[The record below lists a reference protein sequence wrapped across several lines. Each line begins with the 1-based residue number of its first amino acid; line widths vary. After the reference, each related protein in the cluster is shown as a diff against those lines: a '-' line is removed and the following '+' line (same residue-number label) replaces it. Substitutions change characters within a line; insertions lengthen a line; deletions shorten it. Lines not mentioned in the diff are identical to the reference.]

1 MKNPV
6 TIFGATALGRAA
18 KEIFESNDIVVYG
31 FLDDDEKLHNTEID
45 DVAVMG
51 STEDDGYLKFIG
63 KKSEAF
69 VAVDD
74 NDLRKGIVKMLKE
87 RRKVMPTNAIHQ
99 SSEISKSAHIG
110 HGNLINMGARV
121 GSNAK
126 VGNHCILHTNSV
138 VDFNAELGD
147 FVQVG
152 AGSAINAEAKIED
165 EAFIGTGVTIVAGI
179 SIGKGARVG
188 AGSVVIAD
196 VGPGETV
203 FGNPAQKVDR

>member
-18 KEIFESNDIVVYG
+18 KEIFESNDIVVYC
-31 FLDDDEKLHNTEID
+31 FLDDNETLHNTEID
-45 DVAVMG
+45 DVAVLG

-74 NDLRKGIVKMLKE
+74 NELRKGIVKMLKE

-110 HGNLINMGARV
+110 HGNFLNMGAKI

-126 VGNHCILHTNSV
+126 IGNHCIVHTNSV

-147 FVQVG
+147 FVQIG
-152 AGSAINAEAKIED
+152 AGSVINSEVSIED
-165 EAFIGTGVTIVAGI
+165 EVFIGTGVTVVSGI
-179 SIGKGARVG
+179 KIGKGARIG

-196 VGPGETV
+196 VESGETV
-203 FGNPAQKVDR
+203 FGNPAQKVDQ